1 MLKRKLRLQWK
12 DVRFLTRKRQVF
24 SNGIFTIFYIEQ
36 YPNRQ
41 YHQISYLVPLAVSKR
56 AVVRHKVKRILIA
69 EHEKSLSSYDF
80 WWKWYKCFVSM
91 NKSKLAQLLAILEK
105 KDSTQLKNYL
115 ESEHKKTFSSFVQFL
130 WKK

>member
-1 MLKRKLRLQWK
+1 M
-12 DVRFLTRKRQVF
+12 
-24 SNGIFTIFYIEQ
+24 IFYIEQ

-56 AVVRHKVKRILIA
+56 AVVRHKVKRMLIA
-69 EHEKSLSSYDF
+69 EQEKSLSSYDF

-91 NKSKLAQLLAILEK
+91 NKSKLAQVLAILEE
-105 KDSTQLKNYL
+105 KDSTQLKSYL